1 MAAPTS
7 VHLERQHMKE
17 MLAHALK
24 DDPNECCG
32 IIAGSGGKAVR
43 LWRTANS
50 EHSPVRYNVDPKEL
64 LAIYKEIEDRGWDF
78 FAVYHSHTH
87 SPAYPSPTDIR
98 LAEPWPET
106 FFIIVSLQ
114 DIAHPVA
121 RAFRINS
128 GQVKEVPLEITEK
141 L

>member
-1 MAAPTS
+1 MAS
-7 VHLERQHMKE
+7 NDSLKLERQYLKE
-17 MLAHALK
+17 MLAHALQ

-32 IIAGSGGKAVR
+32 ILAGSDGSAVK
-43 LWRTANS
+43 LWRATNS

-64 LAIYKEIEDRGWDF
+64 LTIYKEIEGRGWDF

-98 LAEPWPET
+98 LAEPWPST

-114 DIAHPVA
+114 DMAHPVA
-121 RAFRINS
+121 RAFRIVK
-128 GQVKEVPLEITEK
+128 GQVSELPIQVV
-141 L
+141 